1 MLTHPGS
8 RQGSKENLTRDG
20 GKETSKEMT
29 ARRSPRTSPRN
40 SLSLTPQSS
49 QDMAGFLA
57 RAGPGRRKRSVVL
70 LPKSKDG
77 SKSESS
83 LPNVKAEDGMELNSE
98 CSNDKYEAGPTISRA
113 MSIATLDS
121 DMEEPSSISY
131 LDNVLRYEFQ
141 RVAEESRHGG
151 GENVHDASDK
161 RTLLRSPS
169 WRSLAQAEADEMS
182 PTVWTADGLEKR
194 PAEADRE
201 KGPLQQFC
209 QDLHNK
215 RAWTAAYVFFTA
227 YALFSIDIDALVGD
241 KSSRTGIAVCTTF
254 VAVAFLVE
262 LIVHGIG
269 KEGYIYS
276 AFFILDLVAFISLI
290 PDTII
295 VQLANDDNAFVAGRS
310 SRLTRMLRL
319 FGRSARAARLNR
331 FGRIARIA
339 ALMPKIQEIQRRW
352 VNKVED
358 DDATWVL
365 EKKIYRIFCFLD
377 EDMDSYISKSAL
389 RLCRDKLFD
398 LARIDKTKKP
408 EWTSKLRMLADAAA
422 SAATGSR
429 ARQTTE
435 NSIGGITTPMGGS
448 RNDLNMSESA
458 LHESKN
464 EPTPATSMSAPKQD
478 THLALAIPNDINK
491 SNASR
496 PDKPFPDQVEY
507 IEFRDSIMN
516 EPPLYEWL
524 KTSVVRQLKR
534 GNNMQVLRQRNA
546 EYIGVKVAMA
556 ILLIILVLSYVELLT
571 IDTSLSWGF
580 QKLNAYIKISQST
593 VELNATIPDVIRRQV
608 QTWGVQDGWA
618 RPSRPLLYLDLQR
631 RVYCNSLRSDGQSCS
646 QPLSEPM
653 RWQPYRT
660 LDQVDQDLRA
670 SSYRQNDLLL
680 LRFPD
685 FSDQD
690 VDISA
695 QELENRTEA
704 VALFLNRADTEASAR
719 DSIVTTFGVLFLIM
733 VGITLLT
740 RDLNYLSKN
749 LLKPL
754 VELSDEV
761 ESITRLQLAAT
772 TNTYEEN
779 QQPVTSEIRLLR
791 RRFDNMKTAIR
802 SWGKYVPWP
811 VVQLM
816 MRKDAEANIEVSE
829 RKVTMF
835 FSDIASFTTIVES
848 IPPQKSLLLLSR
860 YFQEMSKIVDQHGG
874 IVVEF
879 IGDAI
884 LCIYGAPVVN
894 DKHATVAVMAAAE
907 MLAAMTGINQWLA
920 RRSLPTISIRCGI
933 HTGEVLVGNM
943 GMQYRIKYGIVGD
956 ETSMPGRLEELNKT
970 YGTQLLVSES
980 THSEMEIEGFVS
992 RPIDFI
998 RPSEEAQDKESQQIF
1013 EVWKCNKKPAK
1024 AAVEEKA
1031 TDVYT
1036 EGMQHYR
1043 HRRFSEAKDC
1053 FTNSG
1058 KAMQRLSG
1066 TQDTA
1071 STLMLSRCLSYM
1083 ETPPPENWDG
1093 VWDRGN

>member
-1 MLTHPGS
+1 MLVQPSS
-8 RQGSKENLTRDG
+8 RQGSREFREDSKERVKENT
-20 GKETSKEMT
+20 T
-29 ARRSPRTSPRN
+29 RRSPRGSPRN
-40 SLSLTPQSS
+40 SLSLTPQNS
-49 QDMAGFLA
+49 QDLA
-57 RAGPGRRKRSVVL
+57 NYLRREGPGRRSKRV
-70 LPKSKDG
+70 SKKDVARGDLKADDG
-77 SKSESS
+77 
-83 LPNVKAEDGMELNSE
+83 VELNSE
-98 CSNDKYEAGPTISRA
+98 CSNEKYEIGLSRA

-141 RVAEESRHGG
+141 RGAEERRGSDPRC
-151 GENVHDASDK
+151 NINASDT

-182 PTVWTADGLEKR
+182 PTVWTADGLEKQ
-194 PAEADRE
+194 PAAADRE
-201 KGPLQQFC
+201 KGPIQQFC
-209 QDLHNK
+209 EDLQNK

-227 YALFSIDIDALVGD
+227 YALFSIDIDASAGD
-241 KSSRTGIAVCTTF
+241 KSSRVGIAVCTTF

-262 LIVHGIG
+262 LIVHGLG

-276 AFFILDLVAFISLI
+276 AFFILDLVAFLSLI

-295 VQLANDDNAFVAGRS
+295 VQLANDDNSFVAGRS

-339 ALMPKIQEIQRRW
+339 ALMPKIQELQRYW
-352 VNKVED
+352 VNNVED
-358 DDATWVL
+358 ADATRVL

-377 EDMDSYISKSAL
+377 EDMDSYISKSSL
-389 RLCRDKLFD
+389 IICRDKLFD
-398 LARIDKTKKP
+398 LALIEKTKKP
-408 EWTSKLRMLADAAA
+408 EWTSKLRMLANAA

-429 ARQTTE
+429 GRQTTE
-435 NSIGGITTPMGGS
+435 NSIGGQTPLGS
-448 RNDLNMSESA
+448 SHPLNMSESTVQDA
-458 LHESKN
+458 KPEPAP
-464 EPTPATSMSAPKQD
+464 PTPSSAAPAKQE
-478 THLALAIPNDINK
+478 THLALAIPSETK
-491 SNASR
+491 SVASR

-524 KTSVVRQLKR
+524 KNSVVRQLKR
-534 GNNMQVLRQRNA
+534 GNNMQALRQRNA

-580 QKLNAYIKISQST
+580 QSLNNYLKMT
-593 VELNATIPDVIRRQV
+593 GTPELNATIPDAIRRQV

-631 RVYCNSLRSDGQSCS
+631 HVYCNSLRPEGPSCS
-646 QPLSEPM
+646 LPLSEPM
-653 RWQPYRT
+653 RWQPKRT
-660 LDQVDQDLRA
+660 LVEVDQDLEK
-670 SSYRQNDLLL
+670 SPYRQNDLLL
-680 LRFPD
+680 LREPD
-685 FSDQD
+685 FSQQD

-695 QELENRTEA
+695 SELENRTEA

-719 DSIVTTFGVLFLIM
+719 DSIITTFGVLFLIIF
-733 VGITLLT
+733 GISLLT

-772 TNTYEEN
+772 TNTHDEN
-779 QQPVTSEIRLLR
+779 QPAVTSEIRLLR

-848 IPPQKSLLLLSR
+848 MPPQKSLLLLSR

-894 DKHATVAVMAAAE
+894 DKHPTVAVMAAVE
-907 MLAAMTGINQWLA
+907 MLVAMTGINQWLH
-920 RRSLPTISIRCGI
+920 RRGLPTISIRCGI

-998 RPSEEAQDKESQQIF
+998 RPSESAQERESQQIF
-1013 EVWKCNKKPAK
+1013 EVWKSNKKPSK
-1024 AAVEEKA
+1024 ASLEEKA
-1031 TDVYT
+1031 TDMYA

-1053 FTNSG
+1053 FTTAG
-1058 KAMQRLSG
+1058 KAMHKLTG

-1071 STLMLSRCLSYM
+1071 SALMLNRCASYLEM
-1083 ETPPPENWDG
+1083 PPPENWDG
-1093 VWDRGN
+1093 VWDRSS

>member
-1 MLTHPGS
+1 
-8 RQGSKENLTRDG
+8 
-20 GKETSKEMT
+20 
-29 ARRSPRTSPRN
+29 
-40 SLSLTPQSS
+40 
-49 QDMAGFLA
+49 
-57 RAGPGRRKRSVVL
+57 
-70 LPKSKDG
+70 
-77 SKSESS
+77 
-83 LPNVKAEDGMELNSE
+83 MEVNSE
-98 CSNDKYEAGPTISRA
+98 CSNEKYEAGPTISRA
-113 MSIATLDS
+113 MSIATMDS

-141 RVAEESRHGG
+141 RGAEERRGS
-151 GENVHDASDK
+151 ELNDARDT

-182 PTVWTADGLEKR
+182 PTVWTADGLEKQ
-194 PAEADRE
+194 PAAADRE
-201 KGPLQQFC
+201 KGPIQQFC
-209 QDLHNK
+209 EDLHNK

-227 YALFSIDIDALVGD
+227 YALFSIDIDALAGD
-241 KSSRTGIAVCTTF
+241 KSSRVGIAVCTTF

-262 LIVHGIG
+262 LIVHGLG

-295 VQLANDDNAFVAGRS
+295 VQLANDDNSFVAGRS

-339 ALMPKIQEIQRRW
+339 ALMPKIQELQRYW
-352 VNKVED
+352 VNNVED
-358 DDATWVL
+358 ADATRVL

-377 EDMDSYISKSAL
+377 EDMDSYISKSSL

-398 LARIDKTKKP
+398 LARIEKTKKP
-408 EWTSKLRMLADAAA
+408 VFTSKLRMLANAA

-429 ARQTTE
+429 GRQTTE
-435 NSIGGITTPMGGS
+435 SSIGGQTPLGS
-448 RNDLNMSESA
+448 SMHPLNMSESTLQDA
-458 LHESKN
+458 KPEPAP
-464 EPTPATSMSAPKQD
+464 PTPSSVTPAKQE
-478 THLALAIPNDINK
+478 THLALTIPSETNK
-491 SNASR
+491 SVASR

-524 KTSVVRQLKR
+524 KNSVVRQLKR
-534 GNNMQVLRQRNA
+534 GNNMQALRQRNA

-580 QKLNAYIKISQST
+580 ERLNTYLKMT
-593 VELNATIPDVIRRQV
+593 GTPELNATIPDAIRRQV

-631 RVYCNSLRSDGQSCS
+631 HVYCNSLRPEGPSCS
-646 QPLSEPM
+646 LPLSEPM
-653 RWQPYRT
+653 RWQPKRT
-660 LDQVDQDLRA
+660 LVEVDKDLEK
-670 SSYRQNDLLL
+670 SPYRQNDLLL
-680 LRFPD
+680 LRHPD
-685 FSDQD
+685 FSQQD

-695 QELENRTEA
+695 SELENRTEA

-719 DSIVTTFGVLFLIM
+719 DSIITTFGVLFLIIF
-733 VGITLLT
+733 GISLLT

-772 TNTYEEN
+772 TNTHDEN
-779 QQPVTSEIRLLR
+779 QPAVTSEIRLLR

-848 IPPQKSLLLLSR
+848 MPPQKSLLLLSR

-894 DKHATVAVMAAAE
+894 DKHPTVAVMAAVE
-907 MLAAMTGINQWLA
+907 MLAAMTGINQWLH

-998 RPSEEAQDKESQQIF
+998 RPSESAQERESQQIF
-1013 EVWKCNKKPAK
+1013 EVWKINKKPSK
-1024 AAVEEKA
+1024 AALEEKA
-1031 TDVYT
+1031 TDVYA

-1053 FTNSG
+1053 FTTAG
-1058 KAMQRLSG
+1058 KAMHKLTG

-1071 STLMLSRCLSYM
+1071 SALMLNRCASYLEM
-1083 ETPPPENWDG
+1083 PPPENWDG
-1093 VWDRGN
+1093 VWDRSN